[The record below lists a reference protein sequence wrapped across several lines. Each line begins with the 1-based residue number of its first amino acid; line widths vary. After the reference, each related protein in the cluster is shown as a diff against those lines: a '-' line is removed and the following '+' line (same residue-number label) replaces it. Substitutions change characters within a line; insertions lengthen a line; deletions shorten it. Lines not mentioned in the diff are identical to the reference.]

1 MRLKSIEINGFKS
14 FADKIKLDFE
24 TNITAII
31 GPNGSGKSNVADAVR
46 WVLGEQ
52 SAKTLRGS
60 KMEDV
65 IFSGT
70 DNKIKKNYS
79 TVSITFD
86 NSDNV
91 IPIDFKEVTISRKL
105 YRTGE
110 SDYFINKSNVRLKEV
125 RELFLDTG
133 VGREG
138 YSIIGQGRIE
148 EIINGKSEDRRAIF
162 EEASGISKIKY
173 QKNESQKKLFKA
185 KDNLTRLRD
194 IIIQNENRYG
204 FLKGQS
210 TKAKKGI
217 ALLED
222 IEKAEFSISYKDY
235 NNLNS
240 NFNKYSENLEIN
252 KEELFDIN
260 KEFENVKLKISP
272 LKEEL
277 NNITNVIEKDS
288 AELDRINKKKND
300 ITNKKNVLIE
310 RNKFIRLN
318 NEQFL
323 KLKQE
328 YIDNLEKINL
338 EISEQEKKISEK
350 NSILKN
356 YIDDK
361 NKVKNELSKSKE
373 LLSSKVQI
381 LDKFF
386 LEKEEI
392 ENKISDLETEKRANE
407 IITDSIKKKIEENT
421 EEVTKLNIEKENI
434 EKKLSEN
441 NSLLESNNQKVQN
454 IDLTIFEK
462 RQLISELEKELISLN
477 NQVSNINNEINYK
490 NKEIIMLKNYIRN
503 YEGYGKSVQDLFKLC
518 DRETELKSM
527 ICGTLGELISVEEKY
542 KKAIDTVLSSNLQG
556 IVVHNDLEAKKIIE
570 KIKANKIGRLNFFP
584 ISKILLKKEY
594 SSIID
599 SDILSFANDV
609 ITCDNDYRNIVDYFL
624 ANTIICE
631 NMDIAI
637 KLSNKFK
644 NKFRIVTL
652 DGDVINS
659 WGSISGGYKSSKNS
673 FSIIGR
679 KQQLAKALSD
689 IENLETNL
697 KNNIN
702 RISEVK
708 TDLQSNKENLDN
720 LKSEKED
727 VKLKIDSLQKLIYLN
742 EFDVRKIT
750 EKIDEINNYKE
761 NHQGFTS
768 DKEKELI
775 LYKEKSILID
785 DEINKYNLEINKLKN
800 LVLEMEKNEIIVI
813 NNLDSIERDIN
824 ILDNSKNILL
834 ENKNS
839 NESKLKLKESELI
852 ESELQLKNNLSEIE
866 LIEQLNVEFNLK
878 TDELT
883 NSISTNTH
891 LRKKLIL
898 NNEEISKRYSELS
911 EKSLTLEK
919 EIEKNELRISNL
931 KEQFSNLINRL
942 CDEYSLT
949 LEDCERKME
958 LYKNEHFTKE
968 ELKRLKEDLRKLGSF
983 SYDSIEEFEKVKN
996 ELEFQK
1002 NQEIDLQNSIEDIN
1016 KIILKLENTMK
1027 KTFINEFK
1035 TINENFSNIFKILF
1049 NGGEARLELESEDIL
1064 NCGIDIIAKPVGKKM
1079 QTLSLMSGGEK
1090 SLTAVALLFAI
1101 FETKP
1106 SPFCILDEVD
1116 AALDDSNILRYVEY
1130 LKNYLTETQ
1139 FIMITHR
1146 KPTMEMA
1153 DMIYGVTME
1162 QKGVSKIVSMTF
1174 NKEKK

>member
-52 SAKTLRGS
+52 SVKTLRGS

-386 LEKEEI
+386 LEKEVI
-392 ENKISDLETEKRANE
+392 ENKISGLETEKRANE

-584 ISKILLKKEY
+584 ISKILLKKER
-594 SSIID
+594 SNIID

-624 ANTIICE
+624 ANTVICE

-727 VKLKIDSLQKLIYLN
+727 VKLKIDSLQKIIYLN

-775 LYKEKSILID
+775 LYKEKSTLID

-852 ESELQLKNNLSEIE
+852 ESELQLKNNSSEIE
-866 LIEQLNVEFNLK
+866 VIEQLIIEINLK
-878 TDELT
+878 TDKLN
-883 NSISTNTH
+883 NSISKNTD

-898 NNEEISKRYSELS
+898 DNEEISKRYSELS

-968 ELKRLKEDLRKLGSF
+968 ELKRLKENLRELGSF

-1002 NQEIDLQNSIEDIN
+1002 KQEIDLQNSIEDIN

-1027 KTFINEFK
+1027 KTFLNEFK
-1035 TINENFSNIFKILF
+1035 SINENFSNIFKILF
-1049 NGGEARLELESEDIL
+1049 NGGEARLELDSEDIL

>member
-338 EISEQEKKISEK
+338 EISEQEKKFSEK

-570 KIKANKIGRLNFFP
+570 KIKVNKIGRLNFFP

-609 ITCDNDYRNIVDYFL
+609 ITCDNYYRNIVDYFL

-852 ESELQLKNNLSEIE
+852 ESELQLKNNSSEIE
-866 LIEQLNVEFNLK
+866 VIEQLIIEINLK
-878 TDELT
+878 TDKLN
-883 NSISTNTH
+883 NSISKNTD

-898 NNEEISKRYSELS
+898 DNEEISKRYSELS

-958 LYKNEHFTKE
+958 LYKNKHFTKE
-968 ELKRLKEDLRKLGSF
+968 ELKRLKEDLRELGSF

-1002 NQEIDLQNSIEDIN
+1002 KQEIDLQNSIEDIN

-1027 KTFINEFK
+1027 KTFLNEFK
-1035 TINENFSNIFKILF
+1035 SINENFSNIFKILF
-1049 NGGEARLELESEDIL
+1049 NGGEARLELDSEDIL

>member
-217 ALLED
+217 ALLGD

-318 NEQFL
+318 NEQSL

-689 IENLETNL
+689 IENLETSL

-702 RISEVK
+702 RISDVK

-727 VKLKIDSLQKLIYLN
+727 VKLKIDSLQKIIYLN

-898 NNEEISKRYSELS
+898 DNEEISKRYSELS

-968 ELKRLKEDLRKLGSF
+968 ELKRLKEDLRELGSF

-1002 NQEIDLQNSIEDIN
+1002 KQEIDLQNSIEDIN

-1027 KTFINEFK
+1027 KTFLNEFK
-1035 TINENFSNIFKILF
+1035 SINENFSNIFKILF
-1049 NGGEARLELESEDIL
+1049 NGGEARLELDSEDIL

>member
-173 QKNESQKKLFKA
+173 QKNESQKKLFKS

-361 NKVKNELSKSKE
+361 NKVKNELSKSRE

-584 ISKILLKKEY
+584 ISKILLKKER

-689 IENLETNL
+689 IENLETSL

-702 RISEVK
+702 RISDVK

-727 VKLKIDSLQKLIYLN
+727 VKLKIDSLQKIIYLN

-852 ESELQLKNNLSEIE
+852 ESELQLKNNSSEIE
-866 LIEQLNVEFNLK
+866 VIEQLIIEINLK
-878 TDELT
+878 TDKLN
-883 NSISTNTH
+883 NSISKNTH

-968 ELKRLKEDLRKLGSF
+968 ELKRLKEDLRELGSF

-1002 NQEIDLQNSIEDIN
+1002 KQEIDLQNSIEDIN

-1027 KTFINEFK
+1027 KTFLNEFK
-1035 TINENFSNIFKILF
+1035 SINENFSNIFKILF
-1049 NGGEARLELESEDIL
+1049 NGGEARLELDSEDIL

>member
-31 GPNGSGKSNVADAVR
+31 GPNGSGKSNVADAIR

-133 VGREG
+133 IGREG

-173 QKNESQKKLFKA
+173 QKNESQKKLFRA

-217 ALLED
+217 ALLEN

-252 KEELFDIN
+252 KEEIIDIN
-260 KEFENVKLKISP
+260 KEFEEVKLKIAP

-277 NNITNVIEKDS
+277 NNITNIIEKDS
-288 AELDRINKKKND
+288 TELNKLTNKKND
-300 ITNKKNVLIE
+300 ITNKKDILIE
-310 RNKFIRLN
+310 RNKFIKLN
-318 NEQFL
+318 NDQSL
-323 KLKQE
+323 NLKQE

-338 EISEQEKKISEK
+338 EISDQENKISEK
-350 NSILKN
+350 GLILKK
-356 YIDDK
+356 YHDA
-361 NKVKNELSKSKE
+361 KNEVKSKLLKNKE
-373 LLSSKVQI
+373 LLDSKVQI
-381 LDKFF
+381 IDKFI

-392 ENKISDLETEKRANE
+392 ENIINDLETEKRANE
-407 IITDSIKKKIEENT
+407 IITDSINKKIEENT
-421 EEVTKLNIEKENI
+421 EEVAKLNIEKESI

-441 NSLLESNNQKVQN
+441 KLLLESNSQKVQN
-454 IDLTIFEK
+454 IDLTILEK
-462 RQLISELEKELISLN
+462 RQLISELENELISLN
-477 NQVSNINNEINYK
+477 NQISNINNEINYK
-490 NKEIIMLKNYIRN
+490 NKEVIMLKNYIRN

-518 DRETELKSM
+518 EKETELKSM

-570 KIKANKIGRLNFFP
+570 KIKTNKIGRLNFFP
-584 ISKILLKKEY
+584 ISKILSKKER
-594 SSIID
+594 SNITD

-609 ITCDNDYRNIVDYFL
+609 ITCNDDYRNIVNYFL
-624 ANTIICE
+624 ANTVICE

-644 NKFRIVTL
+644 NKYRIVTL

-679 KQQLAKALSD
+679 KQQLENALSD
-689 IENLETNL
+689 IKALEISL
-697 KNNIN
+697 SNNQN
-702 RISEVK
+702 RISEIK
-708 TDLQSNKENLDN
+708 TDLQLNKEKLDN
-720 LKSEKED
+720 LKNEKENA
-727 VKLKIDSLQKLIYLN
+727 KLKIDSLQKLIYLN
-742 EFDVRKIT
+742 EFDISKIS
-750 EKIDEINNYKE
+750 EKIDEIDSYKE
-761 NHQGFTS
+761 NHQGFTP
-768 DKEKELI
+768 DKEKELLI
-775 LYKEKSILID
+775 YKEKSILID
-785 DEINKYNLEINKLKN
+785 DEINKYNLEINELKN
-800 LVLEMEKNEIIVI
+800 FILELEKEEIVVI

-824 ILDNSKNILL
+824 ILGNSKNILL

-839 NESKLKLKESELI
+839 NEGKLNLKETELI
-852 ESELQLKNNLSEIE
+852 EFELQLKNNLSEIE
-866 LIEQLNVEFNLK
+866 LIKKLNEDLDIK
-878 TDELT
+878 IEELT
-883 NSISTNTH
+883 NSIGFNID
-891 LRKKLIL
+891 LKKKLIL
-898 NNEEISKRYSELS
+898 DNEEISKRYSELS

-931 KEQFSNLINRL
+931 KDQFSNLINRL
-942 CDEYSLT
+942 CDEYSLN

-958 LYKNEHFTKE
+958 LYKSEHFTKE
-968 ELKRLKEDLRKLGSF
+968 ELKRLKEDLRELGSF
-983 SYDSIEEFEKVKN
+983 SYDSIEEFEKVKT
-996 ELEFQK
+996 ELEFQR
-1002 NQEIDLQNSIEDIN
+1002 NQEVDLQNSIEDIN

-1035 TINENFSNIFKILF
+1035 SINENFSNIFKILF
-1049 NGGEARLELESEDIL
+1049 NGGEARLELDSEDIL

-1101 FETKP
+1101 FETRP

-1174 NKEKK
+1174 NKEKE

>member
-407 IITDSIKKKIEENT
+407 IITDSIKKKIEENA

-584 ISKILLKKEY
+584 ISKILLKKER
-594 SSIID
+594 SNIID

-609 ITCDNDYRNIVDYFL
+609 IICDNDYRNIVDYFL
-624 ANTIICE
+624 ANTVICE

-679 KQQLAKALSD
+679 KQQLVKALSD
-689 IENLETNL
+689 IENLETSL

-742 EFDVRKIT
+742 EFDVRKIS
-750 EKIDEINNYKE
+750 EKIDEIDNYKE

-785 DEINKYNLEINKLKN
+785 DEINKYNLEINGLKN
-800 LVLEMEKNEIIVI
+800 LILELEKNEIIVI

-852 ESELQLKNNLSEIE
+852 EFELQLKNNLSEIE
-866 LIEQLNVEFNLK
+866 VIEQLIIEIKLK
-878 TDELT
+878 TDKLN
-883 NSISTNTH
+883 NSISKNTD

-898 NNEEISKRYSELS
+898 DNEEISKRYSELS

-931 KEQFSNLINRL
+931 KEQFSNLIIRL

-968 ELKRLKEDLRKLGSF
+968 ELKRLKENLRELGSF

-1027 KTFINEFK
+1027 KTFLNEFK

-1049 NGGEARLELESEDIL
+1049 NGGEARLELDSEDIL

>member
-70 DNKIKKNYS
+70 DTKIKKNYS

-148 EIINGKSEDRRAIF
+148 EIINGKSDDRRAIF

-217 ALLED
+217 TLLEN

-240 NFNKYSENLEIN
+240 NFNKFSENLEIN
-252 KEELFDIN
+252 KEELLDIN

-288 AELDRINKKKND
+288 AELDRINNQKNE

-318 NEQFL
+318 NEQSL

-328 YIDNLEKINL
+328 YIDNLEKINF
-338 EISEQEKKISEK
+338 EISEQEKRISEK

-386 LEKEEI
+386 LEKEKI

-454 IDLTIFEK
+454 IDLTIYEK

-570 KIKANKIGRLNFFP
+570 KIKTNKIGRLNFFP
-584 ISKILLKKEY
+584 ISKIFSTKERGN
-594 SSIID
+594 ITD

-609 ITCDNDYRNIVDYFL
+609 ITCNDDYRNIVDYFL
-624 ANTIICE
+624 ANTVICE

-644 NKFRIVTL
+644 HKFRIVTL

-689 IENLETNL
+689 IENLETSL

-702 RISEVK
+702 RISGVK

-785 DEINKYNLEINKLKN
+785 DEIDKYNLEINELKN
-800 LVLEMEKNEIIVI
+800 LVLELEKNEIIVI

-878 TDELT
+878 TDELN
-883 NSISTNTH
+883 NSISKNTH

-898 NNEEISKRYSELS
+898 DNEEISKRYSELS

-968 ELKRLKEDLRKLGSF
+968 ELKRLKEDLRELGSF

-1002 NQEIDLQNSIEDIN
+1002 KQEIDLQNSIEDIN

-1027 KTFINEFK
+1027 KTFLNEFK
-1035 TINENFSNIFKILF
+1035 SINENFSNIFKILF
-1049 NGGEARLELESEDIL
+1049 NGGEARLELDSEDIL

-1101 FETKP
+1101 FETRP

-1174 NKEKK
+1174 NKENE

>member
-288 AELDRINKKKND
+288 AELDRINNKKND

-386 LEKEEI
+386 LEKEKI
-392 ENKISDLETEKRANE
+392 ENKINDLETEKRANE

-421 EEVTKLNIEKENI
+421 EEVTKLNIEKKNI

-727 VKLKIDSLQKLIYLN
+727 VKLKIDSLQKIIYLN

-839 NESKLKLKESELI
+839 NESKLKLKESALI
-852 ESELQLKNNLSEIE
+852 ESELQLKNNSSEIE
-866 LIEQLNVEFNLK
+866 VIEQLIIEINLK
-878 TDELT
+878 TDKLN
-883 NSISTNTH
+883 NSISKNTD

-898 NNEEISKRYSELS
+898 DNEEISKRYSELS

-931 KEQFSNLINRL
+931 KEQFLNLINRL

-968 ELKRLKEDLRKLGSF
+968 ELKRLKENLRELGSF

-1002 NQEIDLQNSIEDIN
+1002 KQEIDLQNSIEDIN

-1027 KTFINEFK
+1027 KTFLNEFK
-1035 TINENFSNIFKILF
+1035 SINENFSNIFKILF
-1049 NGGEARLELESEDIL
+1049 NGGEARLELDSEDIL

>member
-217 ALLED
+217 DLLGD

-260 KEFENVKLKISP
+260 KEFENIKLKISP

-318 NEQFL
+318 NEQSL

-527 ICGTLGELISVEEKY
+527 ICGILGELISVEEKY

-689 IENLETNL
+689 IENLETSL

-702 RISEVK
+702 RISDVK

-727 VKLKIDSLQKLIYLN
+727 LKLKIDSLQKLIYLN

-878 TDELT
+878 TDKLN
-883 NSISTNTH
+883 NSISKNTD

-898 NNEEISKRYSELS
+898 DNEEISKRYSELS

-968 ELKRLKEDLRKLGSF
+968 ELKRLKENLRELGSF

-1002 NQEIDLQNSIEDIN
+1002 KQEIDLQNSIEDIN

-1027 KTFINEFK
+1027 KTFLNEFK
-1035 TINENFSNIFKILF
+1035 SINENFSNIFKILF
-1049 NGGEARLELESEDIL
+1049 NGGEARLELDSEDIL

>member
-318 NEQFL
+318 NEQSL

-338 EISEQEKKISEK
+338 EISEQEKKFFEK
-350 NSILKN
+350 NLILKN

-386 LEKEEI
+386 LEKEKI
-392 ENKISDLETEKRANE
+392 ENKINDLETEKRANE

-727 VKLKIDSLQKLIYLN
+727 VKLKIDSLQKIIYLN

-839 NESKLKLKESELI
+839 NESKLKLKESALI
-852 ESELQLKNNLSEIE
+852 ESELQLKNNSSEIE
-866 LIEQLNVEFNLK
+866 VIEQLIIEINLK
-878 TDELT
+878 TDKLN
-883 NSISTNTH
+883 NSISKNTD

-898 NNEEISKRYSELS
+898 DNEEISKRYSELS

-968 ELKRLKEDLRKLGSF
+968 ELKRLKEDLRELGSF

-1101 FETKP
+1101 FETRP

>member
-217 ALLED
+217 ALLEN

-288 AELDRINKKKND
+288 AELDRINNKKNN

-318 NEQFL
+318 NEQSL

-338 EISEQEKKISEK
+338 EISEQEKKFSEK

-361 NKVKNELSKSKE
+361 NKVKNELSKNKE

-454 IDLTIFEK
+454 IDLTIYEN

-584 ISKILLKKEY
+584 ISKILLKKER
-594 SSIID
+594 SNIID

-624 ANTIICE
+624 ANTVICE

-689 IENLETNL
+689 IENLETSL

-702 RISEVK
+702 RIFEVK

-785 DEINKYNLEINKLKN
+785 DEINKYNLEINGLKN
-800 LVLEMEKNEIIVI
+800 LILELEKNEIIVI

-852 ESELQLKNNLSEIE
+852 ESELQLKNNLAEIE
-866 LIEQLNVEFNLK
+866 LIEQLIIEIKLK

-883 NSISTNTH
+883 NSISKNAD

-898 NNEEISKRYSELS
+898 DNEEISKRYSELS

-958 LYKNEHFTKE
+958 LYKNEQFTKE
-968 ELKRLKEDLRKLGSF
+968 ELKRLKENLRELGSF

-1002 NQEIDLQNSIEDIN
+1002 KQEIDLQNSIEDIN

-1027 KTFINEFK
+1027 KTFLNEFK
-1035 TINENFSNIFKILF
+1035 SINENFSNIFKILF
-1049 NGGEARLELESEDIL
+1049 NGGEARLELDSEDIL

>member
-217 ALLED
+217 ALLEN

-288 AELDRINKKKND
+288 AELDRINNKKNN

-318 NEQFL
+318 NEQSL

-338 EISEQEKKISEK
+338 EISEQEKKFSEK

-361 NKVKNELSKSKE
+361 NKVKNELSKNKE

-454 IDLTIFEK
+454 INLTIFEK

-584 ISKILLKKEY
+584 ISKILLKKER
-594 SSIID
+594 SNIID

-624 ANTIICE
+624 ANTVICE

-689 IENLETNL
+689 IENLETSL

-742 EFDVRKIT
+742 EFDVRKIS
-750 EKIDEINNYKE
+750 EKIDEIDNYKE

-785 DEINKYNLEINKLKN
+785 DEINKYNLEINELKN
-800 LVLEMEKNEIIVI
+800 LILELEKNEIIVI

-852 ESELQLKNNLSEIE
+852 ESELQLKNNLAEIE
-866 LIEQLNVEFNLK
+866 LIEQLIIEIKLK

-883 NSISTNTH
+883 NSISKNAD

-898 NNEEISKRYSELS
+898 DNEEISKRYSELS

-931 KEQFSNLINRL
+931 KEQFSNLIIRL

-968 ELKRLKEDLRKLGSF
+968 ELKRLKENLRELGSF

-1049 NGGEARLELESEDIL
+1049 NGGEARLELDSEDIL

>member
-173 QKNESQKKLFKA
+173 QKNESQKKLFKS

-217 ALLED
+217 ALLEN

-272 LKEEL
+272 LREEL

-288 AELDRINKKKND
+288 AELDRINNKKNY

-356 YIDDK
+356 YINDK

-570 KIKANKIGRLNFFP
+570 KIKVNKIGRLNFFP

-609 ITCDNDYRNIVDYFL
+609 ITCDNYYRNIVDYFL

-727 VKLKIDSLQKLIYLN
+727 VKLKIYSLQKLIYLN

-785 DEINKYNLEINKLKN
+785 DEINKYNLEINELKN
-800 LVLEMEKNEIIVI
+800 LVLELEKNEIIVI

-852 ESELQLKNNLSEIE
+852 ESKLQLKNNSSEIE
-866 LIEQLNVEFNLK
+866 SIEQLNVEFNLK
-878 TDELT
+878 TEELT
-883 NSISTNTH
+883 NSISKNTH

-898 NNEEISKRYSELS
+898 DNEEISKRYSELS

-968 ELKRLKEDLRKLGSF
+968 ELKRLKENLRELGSF

-1049 NGGEARLELESEDIL
+1049 NGGEARLELDSEDIL

>member
-328 YIDNLEKINL
+328 YIDNLERINL
-338 EISEQEKKISEK
+338 EISEQGKKISEK

-727 VKLKIDSLQKLIYLN
+727 VKLKIDSLQKIIYLN

-852 ESELQLKNNLSEIE
+852 ESELQLKNNSSEIE
-866 LIEQLNVEFNLK
+866 VIEQLIIEINLK
-878 TDELT
+878 TDKLN
-883 NSISTNTH
+883 NSISKNTD

-898 NNEEISKRYSELS
+898 DNEEISKRYSELS

-968 ELKRLKEDLRKLGSF
+968 ELKRLKENLRELGSF

-1002 NQEIDLQNSIEDIN
+1002 KQEIDLQNSIEDIN

-1027 KTFINEFK
+1027 KTFLNEFK
-1035 TINENFSNIFKILF
+1035 SINENFSNIFKILF
-1049 NGGEARLELESEDIL
+1049 NGGEARLELDSEDIL

>member
-217 ALLED
+217 ALLEN

-288 AELDRINKKKND
+288 AELDRINNKKNN

-310 RNKFIRLN
+310 R
-318 NEQFL
+318 

-338 EISEQEKKISEK
+338 EISEQEKKFSEK

-361 NKVKNELSKSKE
+361 NKVKNELSKNKE

-454 IDLTIFEK
+454 IDLTIYEN

-584 ISKILLKKEY
+584 ISKILLKKER
-594 SSIID
+594 SNIID

-609 ITCDNDYRNIVDYFL
+609 ITCDNDYKNIVDYFL
-624 ANTIICE
+624 ANTVICE

-689 IENLETNL
+689 IENLETSL

-702 RISEVK
+702 RIFEVK

-742 EFDVRKIT
+742 EFDVRKIS
-750 EKIDEINNYKE
+750 EKIDEIDNYKE

-785 DEINKYNLEINKLKN
+785 DEINKYNLEINGLKN
-800 LVLEMEKNEIIVI
+800 LILELEKNEIIVI

-852 ESELQLKNNLSEIE
+852 ESELQLKNNLAEIE
-866 LIEQLNVEFNLK
+866 LIEQLIIEIKLK

-883 NSISTNTH
+883 NSISKNAD

-898 NNEEISKRYSELS
+898 DNEEISKRYSELS

-958 LYKNEHFTKE
+958 LYKNEQFTKE
-968 ELKRLKEDLRKLGSF
+968 ELKRLKENLRELGSF

-1002 NQEIDLQNSIEDIN
+1002 KQEIDLQNSIEDIN

-1027 KTFINEFK
+1027 KTFLNEFK
-1035 TINENFSNIFKILF
+1035 SINENFSNIFKILF
-1049 NGGEARLELESEDIL
+1049 NGGEARLELDSEDIL

>member
-318 NEQFL
+318 NEQSL

-609 ITCDNDYRNIVDYFL
+609 ITCDNDYKNIVDYFL

-689 IENLETNL
+689 IENLETSL

-702 RISEVK
+702 RISDVK

-727 VKLKIDSLQKLIYLN
+727 LKLKIDSLQKLIYLN

-968 ELKRLKEDLRKLGSF
+968 ELKRLKEDLRELGSF

-1002 NQEIDLQNSIEDIN
+1002 KQEIDLQNSIEDIN

-1027 KTFINEFK
+1027 KTFLNEFK
-1035 TINENFSNIFKILF
+1035 SINENFSNIFKILF
-1049 NGGEARLELESEDIL
+1049 NGGEARLELDSEDIL

>member
-70 DNKIKKNYS
+70 DTKIKKNYS

-110 SDYFINKSNVRLKEV
+110 SDYFINKSNIRLKEV

-133 VGREG
+133 IGREG

-194 IIIQNENRYG
+194 IIIQNENRYD

-217 ALLED
+217 ALLEN

-240 NFNKYSENLEIN
+240 NFNKFSENLEIN
-252 KEELFDIN
+252 KEELLDIN

-288 AELDRINKKKND
+288 AELDRINNKKND

-318 NEQFL
+318 NEQSL

-338 EISEQEKKISEK
+338 EISEQEKRISEK

-381 LDKFF
+381 QDKLF
-386 LEKEEI
+386 LEKEEL

-407 IITDSIKKKIEENT
+407 IITDNIKKKIEENT

-434 EKKLSEN
+434 EKNLSKN
-441 NSLLESNNQKVQN
+441 NSLLKSNNQKVQN
-454 IDLTIFEK
+454 IDLTIYEK

-518 DRETELKSM
+518 DKETELKSM

-542 KKAIDTVLSSNLQG
+542 KKAIDIVLSSNLQG

-584 ISKILLKKEY
+584 ISKILLKKER
-594 SSIID
+594 SNIID

-624 ANTIICE
+624 ANTVICE

-689 IENLETNL
+689 IENLETSL

-702 RISEVK
+702 RISDVK

-727 VKLKIDSLQKLIYLN
+727 LKLKIDSLQKLIYLN

-768 DKEKELI
+768 NKEKELI

-785 DEINKYNLEINKLKN
+785 DEINKYNLEINELKN
-800 LVLEMEKNEIIVI
+800 LVLELEKNEIIVI

-883 NSISTNTH
+883 NSISKNTH

-898 NNEEISKRYSELS
+898 DNEEISKRYSKLS

-968 ELKRLKEDLRKLGSF
+968 ELKRLKEDLRELGSF

-1002 NQEIDLQNSIEDIN
+1002 KQEIDLQNSIEDIN

-1049 NGGEARLELESEDIL
+1049 NGGEARLELDSEDIL

-1101 FETKP
+1101 FETRP

-1174 NKEKK
+1174 NKENE

>member
-173 QKNESQKKLFKA
+173 QKNESQKKLFKS

-217 ALLED
+217 ALLEN

-260 KEFENVKLKISP
+260 KEFENVKLKISS

-288 AELDRINKKKND
+288 AELDRINNKKND

-318 NEQFL
+318 NEQSL

-689 IENLETNL
+689 IENLETSL

-702 RISEVK
+702 RISDVK

-727 VKLKIDSLQKLIYLN
+727 VKLKIDSLQKIIYLN

-824 ILDNSKNILL
+824 ILYNSKNILL

-883 NSISTNTH
+883 NSISKNTH

-898 NNEEISKRYSELS
+898 DNEEISKRYSELS

-958 LYKNEHFTKE
+958 LYNNEHFTKE
-968 ELKRLKEDLRKLGSF
+968 ELKRLKENLRELGSF

-1002 NQEIDLQNSIEDIN
+1002 KQEIDLQNSIEDIN

-1049 NGGEARLELESEDIL
+1049 NGGEARLELDSEDIL

-1101 FETKP
+1101 FETRP

>member
-624 ANTIICE
+624 ANTVICE

-679 KQQLAKALSD
+679 KQQLAKTLSD

-742 EFDVRKIT
+742 EFDIRKIS
-750 EKIDEINNYKE
+750 EKIDEIDNYKE

-852 ESELQLKNNLSEIE
+852 ESELQLKNNSSEIE
-866 LIEQLNVEFNLK
+866 VIEQLIIEINLK
-878 TDELT
+878 TDKLN
-883 NSISTNTH
+883 NSISKNTD

-898 NNEEISKRYSELS
+898 DNEEISKRYSELS

-968 ELKRLKEDLRKLGSF
+968 ELKRLKENLRELGSF

-1002 NQEIDLQNSIEDIN
+1002 KQEIDLQNSIEDIN

-1027 KTFINEFK
+1027 KTFLNEFK
-1035 TINENFSNIFKILF
+1035 SINENFSNIFKILF
-1049 NGGEARLELESEDIL
+1049 NGGEARLELDSEDIL

>member
-91 IPIDFKEVTISRKL
+91 MPIDFKEVTISRKL

-110 SDYFINKSNVRLKEV
+110 SDYFINKSNVKLKEV

-217 ALLED
+217 ALLGD

-318 NEQFL
+318 NEQSL

-381 LDKFF
+381 LDKFS

-584 ISKILLKKEY
+584 ISKILLRKER
-594 SSIID
+594 SNIID

-689 IENLETNL
+689 IENLETSL

-702 RISEVK
+702 RISDVK

-727 VKLKIDSLQKLIYLN
+727 VKLKIDSLQKIIYLN

-852 ESELQLKNNLSEIE
+852 ESELQLKNNSSEIE
-866 LIEQLNVEFNLK
+866 VIEQLIIEINLK
-878 TDELT
+878 TDKLN
-883 NSISTNTH
+883 NSISKNTD

-898 NNEEISKRYSELS
+898 DNEEISKRYSELS

-968 ELKRLKEDLRKLGSF
+968 ELKRLKENLRELGSF

-1002 NQEIDLQNSIEDIN
+1002 KQEIDLQNSIEDIN

-1027 KTFINEFK
+1027 KTFLNEFK
-1035 TINENFSNIFKILF
+1035 SINENFSNIFKILF
-1049 NGGEARLELESEDIL
+1049 NGGEARLELDSEDIL

>member
-133 VGREG
+133 IGREG

-217 ALLED
+217 ALLEN

-288 AELDRINKKKND
+288 AELDRINNKKNN

-318 NEQFL
+318 NEQSL

-338 EISEQEKKISEK
+338 EISEQEKKFSEK

-361 NKVKNELSKSKE
+361 NKVKNELSKNKE

-454 IDLTIFEK
+454 IDLTIYEK

-584 ISKILLKKEY
+584 ISKILLKKER
-594 SSIID
+594 SNIID

-624 ANTIICE
+624 ANTVICE

-689 IENLETNL
+689 IENLETSL

-702 RISEVK
+702 RIFEVK

-742 EFDVRKIT
+742 EFDVRKIS
-750 EKIDEINNYKE
+750 EKIDEIDNYKE

-785 DEINKYNLEINKLKN
+785 DEINKYNLEINGLKN
-800 LVLEMEKNEIIVI
+800 LILELEKNEIIVI

-852 ESELQLKNNLSEIE
+852 ESELQLKNNLAEIE
-866 LIEQLNVEFNLK
+866 LIEQLIIEIKLK

-883 NSISTNTH
+883 NSISKNAD

-898 NNEEISKRYSELS
+898 DNEEISKRYSELS

-968 ELKRLKEDLRKLGSF
+968 ELKRLKENLRELGSF

-1049 NGGEARLELESEDIL
+1049 NGGEARLELDSEDIL

>member
-217 ALLED
+217 ALLGD

-260 KEFENVKLKISP
+260 KEFENIKLKISP

-318 NEQFL
+318 NEQSL

-689 IENLETNL
+689 IENLETSL

-742 EFDVRKIT
+742 EFDVRKIS
-750 EKIDEINNYKE
+750 EKIDEIDNYKE

-785 DEINKYNLEINKLKN
+785 DEINKYNLEINELKN
-800 LVLEMEKNEIIVI
+800 LILELEKNEIIVI

-968 ELKRLKEDLRKLGSF
+968 ELKRLKEDLRELGSF

-1002 NQEIDLQNSIEDIN
+1002 KQEIDLQNSIEDIN

-1027 KTFINEFK
+1027 KTFLNEFK
-1035 TINENFSNIFKILF
+1035 SINENFSNIFKILF
-1049 NGGEARLELESEDIL
+1049 NGGEARLELDSEDIL

>member
-31 GPNGSGKSNVADAVR
+31 GPNGSGKSNIADAVR

-173 QKNESQKKLFKA
+173 QKNESQKKLFKS

-217 ALLED
+217 ALLEN

-288 AELDRINKKKND
+288 AELDRINNKKND

-477 NQVSNINNEINYK
+477 NQVSNINNEVNYK

-570 KIKANKIGRLNFFP
+570 KIKANKIGILNFFP

-689 IENLETNL
+689 IENLETSL

-702 RISEVK
+702 RISDVK
-708 TDLQSNKENLDN
+708 TDLQLNKEKLDN

-727 VKLKIDSLQKLIYLN
+727 IKLKINSLQKLIYSN
-742 EFDVRKIT
+742 EFDIRKIS
-750 EKIDEINNYKE
+750 EKIDEIDNYKE
-761 NHQGFTS
+761 NHQGFTP

-775 LYKEKSILID
+775 LYKEKSILMD
-785 DEINKYNLEINKLKN
+785 DEINKYNLEINEIKN
-800 LVLEMEKNEIIVI
+800 LILELEKNEIIVI

-839 NESKLKLKESELI
+839 NEGKLKLKETELI
-852 ESELQLKNNLSEIE
+852 ESELQLKNNLYEIE
-866 LIEQLNVEFNLK
+866 LIEQLNAKLNIK
-878 TDELT
+878 TDELN
-883 NSISTNTH
+883 NSISNNTN

-898 NNEEISKRYSELS
+898 DNEEVSKRYSELS

-931 KEQFSNLINRL
+931 KEQFSNLIIRL

-958 LYKNEHFTKE
+958 LYKNEYFTKE
-968 ELKRLKEDLRKLGSF
+968 ELKRLKENLRELGSF

-1049 NGGEARLELESEDIL
+1049 NGGEARLELDSEDIL

-1174 NKEKK
+1174 NKEK

>member
-31 GPNGSGKSNVADAVR
+31 GPNGSGKSNVADAIR

-133 VGREG
+133 IGREG

-173 QKNESQKKLFKA
+173 QKNESQKKLFRA

-217 ALLED
+217 ALLEN

-252 KEELFDIN
+252 KEEIIDIN
-260 KEFENVKLKISP
+260 KEFEEVKLKIAP

-277 NNITNVIEKDS
+277 NNITNIIEKDS
-288 AELDRINKKKND
+288 TELNKLTHKKND
-300 ITNKKNVLIE
+300 ITNKKDILIE
-310 RNKFIRLN
+310 RNKFIKLN
-318 NEQFL
+318 NDQSL
-323 KLKQE
+323 NLKQE

-338 EISEQEKKISEK
+338 EISDQENKISEK
-350 NSILKN
+350 GLILKK
-356 YIDDK
+356 YHDA
-361 NKVKNELSKSKE
+361 KNEVKSKLLKNKE
-373 LLSSKVQI
+373 LLDSKVQI
-381 LDKFF
+381 IDKFI

-392 ENKISDLETEKRANE
+392 ENIINDLETEKRANE
-407 IITDSIKKKIEENT
+407 IITDSINKKIEENT
-421 EEVTKLNIEKENI
+421 EEVAKLNIEKESI

-441 NSLLESNNQKVQN
+441 KLLLESNSQKVQN
-454 IDLTIFEK
+454 IDLTILEK
-462 RQLISELEKELISLN
+462 RQLISELENELISLN
-477 NQVSNINNEINYK
+477 NQISNINNEINYK
-490 NKEIIMLKNYIRN
+490 NKEVIMLKNYIRN

-518 DRETELKSM
+518 EKETELKSM

-570 KIKANKIGRLNFFP
+570 KIKTNKIGRLNFFP
-584 ISKILLKKEY
+584 ISKILSKKER
-594 SSIID
+594 SNITD

-609 ITCDNDYRNIVDYFL
+609 ITCNDDYRNIVNYFL
-624 ANTIICE
+624 ANTVICK

-644 NKFRIVTL
+644 NKYRIVTL

-679 KQQLAKALSD
+679 KQQLENALSD
-689 IENLETNL
+689 IKALEISL
-697 KNNIN
+697 SNNQN
-702 RISEVK
+702 RISEIK
-708 TDLQSNKENLDN
+708 TDLQLNKEKLDN
-720 LKSEKED
+720 LKNEKENA
-727 VKLKIDSLQKLIYLN
+727 KLKIDSLQKLIYLN
-742 EFDVRKIT
+742 EFDISKIS
-750 EKIDEINNYKE
+750 EKIDEIDSYKE
-761 NHQGFTS
+761 NHQGFTP
-768 DKEKELI
+768 DKEKELLI
-775 LYKEKSILID
+775 YKEKSNLID
-785 DEINKYNLEINKLKN
+785 DEINKYNLEINELKN
-800 LVLEMEKNEIIVI
+800 FILELEKEEIVVI

-824 ILDNSKNILL
+824 ILGNSKNILL

-839 NESKLKLKESELI
+839 NEGKLNLKETELI
-852 ESELQLKNNLSEIE
+852 EFELQLKNNLSEIE
-866 LIEQLNVEFNLK
+866 LIKKLNEDLDTK
-878 TDELT
+878 IEELT
-883 NSISTNTH
+883 NSIGFNID
-891 LRKKLIL
+891 LKKKLIL
-898 NNEEISKRYSELS
+898 DNEEISKRYSELS

-931 KEQFSNLINRL
+931 KDQFSNLINRL
-942 CDEYSLT
+942 CDEYSLN

-958 LYKNEHFTKE
+958 LYKSEHFTKE
-968 ELKRLKEDLRKLGSF
+968 ELKRLKEDLRELGSF
-983 SYDSIEEFEKVKN
+983 SYDSIEEFEKVKT
-996 ELEFQK
+996 ELEFQR
-1002 NQEIDLQNSIEDIN
+1002 NQEVDLQNSIEDIN

-1035 TINENFSNIFKILF
+1035 SINENFSNIFKILF
-1049 NGGEARLELESEDIL
+1049 NGGEARLELDSEDIL

-1101 FETKP
+1101 FETRP

-1130 LKNYLTETQ
+1130 LKNYLTEIQ

-1174 NKEKK
+1174 NKEKE

>member
-133 VGREG
+133 IGREG

-217 ALLED
+217 ALLEN

-288 AELDRINKKKND
+288 AELDRINNKKND

-477 NQVSNINNEINYK
+477 NQVSNINNEVNYK

-689 IENLETNL
+689 IENLETSL

-702 RISEVK
+702 RISDVK
-708 TDLQSNKENLDN
+708 TDLQLNKEKLDN

-727 VKLKIDSLQKLIYLN
+727 IKLKINSLQKLIYSN

-750 EKIDEINNYKE
+750 EKIDEIDNYKE
-761 NHQGFTS
+761 NHQGFTP

-775 LYKEKSILID
+775 LYKEKSILMD
-785 DEINKYNLEINKLKN
+785 DEINKYNLEINEIKN
-800 LVLEMEKNEIIVI
+800 LILELEKNEIIVI

-839 NESKLKLKESELI
+839 NEGKLKLKETELI

-866 LIEQLNVEFNLK
+866 LIEQLNAKLNIK
-878 TDELT
+878 TDELN
-883 NSISTNTH
+883 NSISNNTN

-898 NNEEISKRYSELS
+898 DNEEVSKRYSELS

-931 KEQFSNLINRL
+931 KEQFSNLIIRL

-958 LYKNEHFTKE
+958 LYKNEYFTKE
-968 ELKRLKEDLRKLGSF
+968 ELKRLKENLRELGSF

-1049 NGGEARLELESEDIL
+1049 NGGEARLELDSEDIL

-1162 QKGVSKIVSMTF
+1162 QKGVSKIVSMIF
-1174 NKEKK
+1174 NKEK

>member
-441 NSLLESNNQKVQN
+441 NLLLESNNQKVQN

-570 KIKANKIGRLNFFP
+570 KIKVNKIGRLNFFP
-584 ISKILLKKEY
+584 ISKILLKKER
-594 SSIID
+594 SNIID

-624 ANTIICE
+624 ANTVICE

-679 KQQLAKALSD
+679 KQQLAKTLSD

-742 EFDVRKIT
+742 EFDIRKIS
-750 EKIDEINNYKE
+750 EKIDEIDNYKE

-839 NESKLKLKESELI
+839 NESKLKLKESALI
-852 ESELQLKNNLSEIE
+852 ESELQLKNNSSEIE
-866 LIEQLNVEFNLK
+866 VIEQLIIEINLK
-878 TDELT
+878 TDKLN
-883 NSISTNTH
+883 NSISKNTD

-898 NNEEISKRYSELS
+898 GNEEISKRYSELS

-968 ELKRLKEDLRKLGSF
+968 ELKRLKENLRELGSF

-1002 NQEIDLQNSIEDIN
+1002 KQEIDLQNSIEDIN

-1027 KTFINEFK
+1027 KTFLNEFK
-1035 TINENFSNIFKILF
+1035 SINENFSNIFKILF
-1049 NGGEARLELESEDIL
+1049 NGGEARLELDSEDIL

-1106 SPFCILDEVD
+1106 SPFCILDEIE
-1116 AALDDSNILRYVEY
+1116 AALDDKNID
-1130 LKNYLTETQ
+1130 K
-1139 FIMITHR
+1139 FSH
-1146 KPTMEMA
+1146 
-1153 DMIYGVTME
+1153 
-1162 QKGVSKIVSMTF
+1162 
-1174 NKEKK
+1174 

>member
-527 ICGTLGELISVEEKY
+527 ICGTLGELISVEEKH

-584 ISKILLKKEY
+584 ISKILLKKER
-594 SSIID
+594 SNIID

-624 ANTIICE
+624 ANTVICE

-679 KQQLAKALSD
+679 KQQLAKTLSD

-742 EFDVRKIT
+742 EFDIRKIS
-750 EKIDEINNYKE
+750 EKIDEIDNYEE

-852 ESELQLKNNLSEIE
+852 ESELQLKNNSSEIE
-866 LIEQLNVEFNLK
+866 VIEQLIIEINLK
-878 TDELT
+878 TDKLN
-883 NSISTNTH
+883 NSISKNTD

-898 NNEEISKRYSELS
+898 DNEEISKRYSELS

-968 ELKRLKEDLRKLGSF
+968 ELKRLKENLRELGSF

-1002 NQEIDLQNSIEDIN
+1002 KQEIDLQNSIEDIN

-1027 KTFINEFK
+1027 KIFLNEFK
-1035 TINENFSNIFKILF
+1035 SINENFSNIFKILF
-1049 NGGEARLELESEDIL
+1049 NGGEARLELDSEDIL

>member
-70 DNKIKKNYS
+70 DTKIKKNYS

-133 VGREG
+133 IGREG

-194 IIIQNENRYG
+194 IIIQNENRYD

-217 ALLED
+217 ALLEN

-240 NFNKYSENLEIN
+240 NFNKFSENLEIN
-252 KEELFDIN
+252 KEELLDIN

-288 AELDRINKKKND
+288 AELDRINNKKND

-318 NEQFL
+318 NEQSL

-338 EISEQEKKISEK
+338 EISEQEKRISEK

-381 LDKFF
+381 QDKLF
-386 LEKEEI
+386 LEKEEL

-407 IITDSIKKKIEENT
+407 IITDNIKKKIEENT

-434 EKKLSEN
+434 EKNLSKN
-441 NSLLESNNQKVQN
+441 NSLLKSNNQKVQN
-454 IDLTIFEK
+454 IDLTIYEK

-503 YEGYGKSVQDLFKLC
+503 YEGYGKSVQDLFKIC
-518 DRETELKSM
+518 DKETELKSM

-542 KKAIDTVLSSNLQG
+542 KKAIDIVLSSNLQG

-584 ISKILLKKEY
+584 ISKILLKKER
-594 SSIID
+594 SNIID

-624 ANTIICE
+624 ANTVICE

-689 IENLETNL
+689 IENLETSL

-702 RISEVK
+702 RISDVK

-727 VKLKIDSLQKLIYLN
+727 LKLKIDSLQKLIYLN

-768 DKEKELI
+768 NKEKELI

-785 DEINKYNLEINKLKN
+785 DEINKYNLEINELKN
-800 LVLEMEKNEIIVI
+800 LVLELEKNEIIVI

-883 NSISTNTH
+883 NSISKNTH

-898 NNEEISKRYSELS
+898 DNEEISKRYSKLS

-968 ELKRLKEDLRKLGSF
+968 ELKRLKENLRELGSF
-983 SYDSIEEFEKVKN
+983 SYDSIEEFEKVKS

-1002 NQEIDLQNSIEDIN
+1002 KQEIDLQNSIEDIN

-1035 TINENFSNIFKILF
+1035 TINESFSNIFKILF
-1049 NGGEARLELESEDIL
+1049 NGGEARLELDSEDIL

-1101 FETKP
+1101 FETRP

-1174 NKEKK
+1174 NKENE

>member
-138 YSIIGQGRIE
+138 YSRIGQGRSE

-217 ALLED
+217 ALLEN

-288 AELDRINKKKND
+288 AELDRINNKKNN

-318 NEQFL
+318 NEQSL

-338 EISEQEKKISEK
+338 EISEQEKKFSEK

-361 NKVKNELSKSKE
+361 NKVKNELSKNKE

-454 IDLTIFEK
+454 IDLTIYEK
-462 RQLISELEKELISLN
+462 RQLISELEKELITLN

-584 ISKILLKKEY
+584 ISKILLKKER
-594 SSIID
+594 SNIID

-624 ANTIICE
+624 ANTVICE

-644 NKFRIVTL
+644 NKYRIVTL

-679 KQQLAKALSD
+679 KQQLENALSD
-689 IENLETNL
+689 IKDL
-697 KNNIN
+697 KTSLNNSQN
-702 RISEVK
+702 RISEIE
-708 TDLQSNKENLDN
+708 TNLQLNKEKLDN

-727 VKLKIDSLQKLIYLN
+727 IKLKIDSLQKLIYLN
-742 EFDVRKIT
+742 EFDIRKIS
-750 EKIDEINNYKE
+750 EKIDEIDNYKE

-785 DEINKYNLEINKLKN
+785 DEINRYNLEINEIKN
-800 LVLEMEKNEIIVI
+800 LILELEKNEIIVI

-839 NESKLKLKESELI
+839 NEGKLKLKETELI

-866 LIEQLNVEFNLK
+866 LIEQLIIEINLK
-878 TDELT
+878 TDKLN
-883 NSISTNTH
+883 NSISKNTD
-891 LRKKLIL
+891 LREKLIL
-898 NNEEISKRYSELS
+898 DNEEISKRYSELS

-958 LYKNEHFTKE
+958 LYKNEQFTKE
-968 ELKRLKEDLRKLGSF
+968 ELKRLKENLRELGSF

-1002 NQEIDLQNSIEDIN
+1002 KQEIDLQNSIEDIN

-1049 NGGEARLELESEDIL
+1049 NGGEARLELDSEDIL